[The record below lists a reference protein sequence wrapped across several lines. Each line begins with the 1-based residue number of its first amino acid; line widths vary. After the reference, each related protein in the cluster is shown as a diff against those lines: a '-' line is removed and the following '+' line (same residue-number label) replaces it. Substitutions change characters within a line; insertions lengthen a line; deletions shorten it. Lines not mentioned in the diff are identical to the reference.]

1 MATTSPNANL
11 VRAAWAKKLWV
22 DAQDEQFFVKHGFIG
37 ESDNS
42 IIVKKVDLKKDKGDT
57 IHIGLSVKLSGSGIS
72 GDSTLEG
79 YEEAISTYAM
89 DVQLDQI
96 RNAVRIAG
104 ALAEQQACYDMRSD
118 AKEKLKIWLAE
129 YLDEKMFEDLASSPS
144 TNRKIWCSVDH
155 SSVATL
161 DTTDKLSTGYISE
174 AKRLAKLASPRVRP
188 IRVNGKE
195 HYVLVV
201 HPYCM
206 RDLRRDAD
214 WIDAQQ
220 LANVRGVDN
229 PIFSGAEGM
238 WDGVIIYEHENV
250 YRTNDGSS
258 SAYIARNLLLG
269 AGAGV
274 WAIGK
279 EPFWREKT
287 FDYENQVGFATGL
300 IHGFKKAVFDGEDYG
315 VVTLYASA
323 ASD

>member
-1 MATTSPNANL
+1 MSTTSPNASL
-11 VRAAWAKKLWV
+11 VREAWAKKLWV

-57 IHIGLSVKLSGSGIS
+57 IHLGLSVKLSGSGKT
-72 GDSTLEG
+72 GDNTLEG
-79 YEEAISTYAM
+79 YEEAISTYEM
-89 DVQLDQI
+89 DVALDQI
-96 RNAVRIAG
+96 RNAVRIEG
-104 ALAEQQACYDMRSD
+104 ALEEQKACYDMRSD

-144 TNRKIWCSVDH
+144 TNRLVYCSADH

-161 DTTDKLSTGYISE
+161 TTSDIITPAYISE

-206 RDLRRDAD
+206 RDLRDNAD
-214 WIDAQQ
+214 WLDAQQ
-220 LANVRGVDN
+220 LAGVRGNDN

-250 YRTNDGSS
+250 YRTNDGSG
-258 SAYIARNLLLG
+258 SAYVARNLMLG

-279 EPFWREKT
+279 EPFWKEKE
-287 FDYENQVGFATGL
+287 FDYGNQVGFATGL
-300 IHGFKKAVFDGEDYG
+300 IHGFEKAVFNSEDYG